1 MIYAFQKYKLSI
13 YLRYALVNLA
23 RNWEQKIWKCDFLL
37 NIVLFFINLNYA
49 LRKINN
55 NLNEEI
61 GCQKKISGRAL
72 CISGI
77 LKVYSSR
84 QTMAWEAGGV
94 LIVWF
99 FIYF

>member
-37 NIVLFFINLNYA
+37 NIALFFINLNYA

-61 GCQKKISGRAL
+61 GCQKKNLWKSPL
-72 CISGI
+72 HQWDSEGI
-77 LKVYSSR
+77 F
-84 QTMAWEAGGV
+84 Q
-94 LIVWF
+94 
-99 FIYF
+99 